1 MGAVKHWL
9 QDEAEKFMDE
19 IESKVKNKK
28 ITKGCALM
36 LCLAEERI
44 AWELV
49 GFDVSSN
56 SELKIELN
64 QWIQGIKVE
73 EPWGK
78 KIKDVRF

>member
-36 LCLAEERI
+36 LAYI
-44 AWELV
+44 
-49 GFDVSSN
+49 
-56 SELKIELN
+56 
-64 QWIQGIKVE
+64 
-73 EPWGK
+73 
-78 KIKDVRF
+78 